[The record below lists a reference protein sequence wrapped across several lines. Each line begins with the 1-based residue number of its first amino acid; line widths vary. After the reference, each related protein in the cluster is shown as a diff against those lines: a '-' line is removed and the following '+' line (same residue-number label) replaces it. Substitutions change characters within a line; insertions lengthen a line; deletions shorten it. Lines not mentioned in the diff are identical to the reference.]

1 MDVDPVGVGV
11 GVRHGPDVDGAVVV
25 TQRRRNATAAF
36 WSIAAFTVILVAGLA
51 AAGTLYQ
58 QQVNSSIRLQEYQ
71 SCMDRAKLQVE
82 HNDLVVA
89 VNVALTDFAESR
101 LELAKTAP
109 PRDAAVMRG
118 VAGRLTELA
127 AGVDPIPVSKC
138 RQ

>member
-1 MDVDPVGVGV
+1 MTNQ
-11 GVRHGPDVDGAVVV
+11 RH
-25 TQRRRNATAAF
+25 TALAF
-36 WSIAAFTVILVAGLA
+36 WSIAAFTVILVTSLA
-51 AAGTLYQ
+51 IAGTLYQ
-58 QQVNSSIRLQEYQ
+58 RQVNTSIRDQ
-71 SCMDRAKLQVE
+71 SYLSCLERTKLEVE
-82 HNDLVVA
+82 HNNLGEA
-89 VNVALTDFAESR
+89 VTVALTDFAESR

>member
-1 MDVDPVGVGV
+1 MTER
-11 GVRHGPDVDGAVVV
+11 RHH
-25 TQRRRNATAAF
+25 ATAAAF
-36 WSIAAFTVILVAGLA
+36 WLIAAFTVILVAGLA

-58 QQVNSSIRLQEYQ
+58 QQVNSSIRLQAYQ
-71 SCMDRAKLQVE
+71 SCMDRAKLQLE

-118 VAGRLTELA
+118 VAGGLTELA
-127 AGVDPIPVSKC
+127 AGVDPRPVSQC

>member
-1 MDVDPVGVGV
+1 MTNQ
-11 GVRHGPDVDGAVVV
+11 RH
-25 TQRRRNATAAF
+25 TALAF
-36 WSIAAFTVILVAGLA
+36 WSIAAFTVILVTSLA
-51 AAGTLYQ
+51 IAGTLYQ
-58 QQVNSSIRLQEYQ
+58 RQVNTSIRDQ
-71 SCMDRAKLQVE
+71 SYLSCLERTKLQVE
-82 HNDLVVA
+82 HNDLGEA

>member
-1 MDVDPVGVGV
+1 MDVDPAGVGV
-11 GVRHGPDVDGAVVV
+11 GHPDGPDDCREGHV
-25 TQRRRNATAAF
+25 TNQRHTALAF
-36 WSIAAFTVILVAGLA
+36 WSIAAFTVILVTSLA
-51 AAGTLYQ
+51 IAGTLYQ
-58 QQVNSSIRLQEYQ
+58 RQVNTSIRLQTYQ
-71 SCMDRAKLQVE
+71 SCMDRAKLQLE